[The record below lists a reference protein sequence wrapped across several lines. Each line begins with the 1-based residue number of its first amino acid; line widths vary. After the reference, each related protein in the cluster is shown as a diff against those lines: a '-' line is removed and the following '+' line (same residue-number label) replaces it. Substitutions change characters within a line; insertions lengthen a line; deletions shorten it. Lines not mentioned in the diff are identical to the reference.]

1 MNKPLPARRSEPG
14 PQLVVTYGSTPSPR
28 GAATLKALQRAV
40 AAELDR
46 KHRLGHYAVMWKD
59 SRVVQMPPK
68 NLPCSP

>member
-14 PQLVVTYGSTPSPR
+14 LQLVVTYGSTPSPG
-28 GAATLKALQRAV
+28 GATTLKALQRAV

-59 SRVVQMPPK
+59 GRVVQVPPED
-68 NLPCSP
+68 LPSLR

>member
-14 PQLVVTYGSTPSPR
+14 PQLVVTYGSAPSLR

-46 KHRLGHYAVMWKD
+46 KRRLGHYAVMWKD
-59 SRVVQMPPK
+59 GRVVQVPPEDWPC
-68 NLPCSP
+68 LP